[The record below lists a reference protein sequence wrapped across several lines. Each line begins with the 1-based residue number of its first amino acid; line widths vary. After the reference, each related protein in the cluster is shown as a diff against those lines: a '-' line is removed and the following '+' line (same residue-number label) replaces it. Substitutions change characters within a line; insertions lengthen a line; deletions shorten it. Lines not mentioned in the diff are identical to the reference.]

1 MAAHSLAL
9 EAIRELEPGPKW
21 ARLFARHWP
30 AYQRWYLCEG
40 DAARPG
46 YLSCVR
52 ALRYQFRANTNSVIA
67 SSDCMWGVLDGIND
81 AGLVVS
87 LAFGGRRVV
96 GEGFGVPLVLRYVL
110 ELCDSVAEAR
120 AVLARVPVHMAYN
133 VTLLD
138 AAGHFTTALLAPD
151 RAPVFASRA
160 VATNHQ
166 QDRIEWPQYVHA
178 TGSLDREALLRRHVD
193 DAAEDPATF
202 VERFLRPPLHS
213 TQYAKGFGTLYT
225 AVYRPSQ
232 RAVELHWPGAK
243 HWSQSFAHFE
253 EGALPLVF
261 PGA

>member
-21 ARLFARHWP
+21 EAVLLQTAWT
-30 AYQRWYLCEG
+30 
-40 DAARPG
+40 RP
-46 YLSCVR
+46 
-52 ALRYQFRANTNSVIA
+52 VIA

-110 ELCDSVAEAR
+110 ELCDSAAEAR